1 MIPLILKLVV
11 IQKMREGVK
20 CSLLKFAAPRGNGKA
35 ICQPSDFQWRQVGLG
50 KGGIAHSGATVF
62 ILFLLYTYFK

>member
-1 MIPLILKLVV
+1 MDFS
-11 IQKMREGVK
+11 
-20 CSLLKFAAPRGNGKA
+20 SLLKFAAPRGNGKA